1 MKKSSFILGIS
12 SLLLMSC
19 ETLQPL
25 VGELSRAVLEEPAS
39 VIPTE
44 LEMGNGLKEALIKG
58 TKEGVEKLG
67 KEGGFLDNPA
77 VRIPFPEEYE
87 KVANTLR
94 DIGLGNQIDQVETT
108 LNRAAEDAVIEAS
121 PLFVNAI
128 TSMTIADAQN
138 ILFGEKNAATLYLQS
153 KTTAELVAKFS
164 PKISA
169 SLDKVNA
176 TKYWSDVTD
185 LYNKIPFVTKVNGD
199 LTNYVTNKTI
209 DGLFLNIAKE
219 EEAIRENPLERTT
232 SILKK
237 VFDYAAS
244 KAE

>member
-1 MKKSSFILGIS
+1 V
-12 SLLLMSC
+12 SC

-39 VIPTE
+39 AIPTE

-58 TKEGVEKLG
+58 TKEGVAKLG

-94 DIGLGNQIDQVETT
+94 DIGLGGQIDQVETT

-138 ILFGEKNAATLYLQS
+138 ILFGDKNAATQYLQS

-185 LYNKIPFVTKVNGD
+185 IYNKIPFVTKVNGD
-199 LTNYVTNKTI
+199 LTNYATNKTI